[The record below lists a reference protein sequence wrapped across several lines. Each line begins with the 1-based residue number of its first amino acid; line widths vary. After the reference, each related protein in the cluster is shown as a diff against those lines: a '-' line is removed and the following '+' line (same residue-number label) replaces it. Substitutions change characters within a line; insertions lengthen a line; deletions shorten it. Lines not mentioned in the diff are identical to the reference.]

1 MADHLDSTKLMPFK
15 TRRRN
20 GYHLPG
26 LAKEEDEQI
35 INEVDPELRPDE
47 QSYVRHYLAYADIML
62 KGARDAEIEE
72 AEESKTSAHAKTAS
86 DRDQVNEIAESTGSS
101 NGTDGTEPEDQA
113 A

>member
-15 TRRRN
+15 RRRRN

-26 LAKEEDEQI
+26 LAKEEGEQI

-47 QSYVRHYLAYADIML
+47 QSFVRHYLGYADIML

-72 AEESKTSAHAKTAS
+72 TEKYITSAHAKTAS
-86 DRDQVNEIAESTGSS
+86 DRDQVTEISESTGSS
-101 NGTDGTEPEDQA
+101 NEIDESESKNQA